1 MHVACFVDVKRFFII
16 FHYIAIVKVF
26 SYKNGTGLI
35 WRVGRPPLPQ
45 PLRFCSYGNC
55 SENIMIPL
63 EILPSTYDDVV
74 YSIGVGVSL
83 RRAPPNF
90 SSSIQLS
97 FGRTRKAG
105 IT

>member
-1 MHVACFVDVKRFFII
+1 
-16 FHYIAIVKVF
+16 
-26 SYKNGTGLI
+26 
-35 WRVGRPPLPQ
+35 
-45 PLRFCSYGNC
+45 
-55 SENIMIPL
+55 MIPL

-74 YSIGVGVSL
+74 YSIGVGDSL

-90 SSSIQLS
+90 SSSNTLS